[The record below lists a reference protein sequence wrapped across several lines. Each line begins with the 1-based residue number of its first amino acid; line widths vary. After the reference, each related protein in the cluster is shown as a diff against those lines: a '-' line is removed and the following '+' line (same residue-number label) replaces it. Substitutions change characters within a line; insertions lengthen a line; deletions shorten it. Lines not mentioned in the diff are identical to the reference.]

1 MIKGIGTD
9 ITDNN
14 RFKDFI
20 NDSKKI
26 VRLLSSKEI
35 EKFNLISNDERK
47 IEYMAS
53 RFAAKEALFK
63 ASNKKFNMNEV
74 SILNDEAGRPF
85 VESEIDFNNV
95 YLSISH
101 ERQFSIAFVVITEK

>member
-74 SILNDEAGRPF
+74 SILNAGLQIAHLQR
-85 VESEIDFNNV
+85 SAL
-95 YLSISH
+95 YLLLNLHPGRHSQH
-101 ERQFSIAFVVITEK
+101 G